1 MTELLKRFEEAVA
14 NEETDLVEKIY
25 RDAINKNIEDS
36 LQTLYE
42 SYFATY
48 FQFEP
53 ILVSGKDT
61 LKKDCLRIKE
71 KRINFKKKNI
81 EFKFNETKQSGKII
95 FLGADYKIEN
105 KITGSKQTIEV
116 DLNRIKIIQ
125 IIDDELSSCYVIDKK
140 RIDNILLG
148 FDGWLFLK
156 MIEMILLAYLMEAY
170 A

>member
-61 LKKDCLRIKE
+61 LKKRLFKNKRKKE
-71 KRINFKKKNI
+71 
-81 EFKFNETKQSGKII
+81 
-95 FLGADYKIEN
+95 
-105 KITGSKQTIEV
+105 
-116 DLNRIKIIQ
+116 
-125 IIDDELSSCYVIDKK
+125 
-140 RIDNILLG
+140 
-148 FDGWLFLK
+148 
-156 MIEMILLAYLMEAY
+156 
-170 A
+170 

>member
-25 RDAINKNIEDS
+25 RDAINKDIADP

-71 KRINFKKKNI
+71 KRIAKNGDSLFKMYSSASI
-81 EFKFNETKQSGKII
+81 
-95 FLGADYKIEN
+95 
-105 KITGSKQTIEV
+105 
-116 DLNRIKIIQ
+116 R
-125 IIDDELSSCYVIDKK
+125 LSI
-140 RIDNILLG
+140 
-148 FDGWLFLK
+148 
-156 MIEMILLAYLMEAY
+156 A
-170 A
+170 

>member
-61 LKKDCLRIKE
+61 LKKRLFKNKRKKNKLQKE
-71 KRINFKKKNI
+71 KHR
-81 EFKFNETKQSGKII
+81 
-95 FLGADYKIEN
+95 
-105 KITGSKQTIEV
+105 V
-116 DLNRIKIIQ
+116 
-125 IIDDELSSCYVIDKK
+125 
-140 RIDNILLG
+140 
-148 FDGWLFLK
+148 
-156 MIEMILLAYLMEAY
+156 
-170 A
+170 